1 VRVREAGGRLWVWWT
16 PGDGE
21 ILNRVLPLPG
31 VELYVRRDGAWFR
44 TGHRLPSAGVPDEAG
59 ARPLSSLLTPA
70 PVAPLVAEYTGE
82 RVRMTLVRD
91 GRVRPATLLQCGLED
106 LVRWADGATSRTL
119 ESLEAAYCGEVVLV
133 RGERLPPMP
142 GGERWW
148 GGDVLVPLGFRPEP
162 ELAGD
167 VLRQVLGLADGEVA
181 LLDGEGAEVVPGGA
195 FGPVSRAGIRLAA
208 RGQR

>member
-1 VRVREAGGRLWVWWT
+1 
-16 PGDGE
+16 
-21 ILNRVLPLPG
+21 LNRVLPLSG
-31 VELYVRRDGAWFR
+31 VELYVRRDGVWFR
-44 TGHRLPSAGVPDEAG
+44 AGRRLPASGVPDDAG

-70 PVAPLVAEYTGE
+70 PVGPQVAEYAGE
-82 RVRMTLVRD
+82 RIRLSLSRD

-106 LVRWADGATSRTL
+106 LARWADGATSRKL
-119 ESLEAAYCGEVVLV
+119 ESLEATYCGDVVLV

-167 VLRQVLGLADGEVA
+167 VLRHVLGLADGEVA
-181 LLDGEGAEVVPGGA
+181 LLDGQGAEVVPAGA
-195 FGPVSRAGIRLAA
+195 FGPVSRAGIRLAS